1 MVRVL
6 YNLSSFFLVLMVES
20 FPLFADVVNESQ
32 GSQLRCKGI
41 NTIQVNLGYL
51 CNKACAHCHIRA
63 GPDRVEVMGW
73 ETMRAIIEHADKIK
87 PSLVDITGG
96 APEMNPYL
104 DRFVSELTKHGHL
117 VQVRTNL
124 TVLLDDDRKKYIQM
138 YRENGVKLV
147 ASLPCYEAAEVDS
160 VRGDGTFDESVGV
173 LKDLNIAGYGV
184 EERLQLDLVFNPE
197 DAFLPPNQ
205 SNLEEV
211 FKLRLME
218 DFGVVFN
225 HLITITNMTVGRFED
240 RLREN
245 GTLENYLGLLKE
257 TYNPETLD
265 GLMCR
270 TQISVDYDGT
280 LYDCDFN
287 LANKMPISNKP
298 NIKDTSLDLETY
310 GNRVIVT
317 GSHCFGCTAGEGS
330 SCGGALVS

>member
-1 MVRVL
+1 
-6 YNLSSFFLVLMVES
+6 MVEA
-20 FPLFADVVNESQ
+20 FPLFADVVHESM
-32 GSQLRCKGI
+32 GRPLICKGI
-41 NTIQVNLGYL
+41 STIQVNLGYL
-51 CNKACAHCHIRA
+51 CNKECAHCHIRA
-63 GPDRVEVMGW
+63 GPDRTEMMNW
-73 ETMRAIIEHADKIK
+73 KTMYSIIEHVNKVK
-87 PSLVDITGG
+87 PKLVDITGG
-96 APEMNPYL
+96 APEMNPFL
-104 DRFVSELTKHGHL
+104 DKFVSELTKHGHR

-124 TVLLDDDRKKYIQM
+124 TVLVEGERDKFIQM
-138 YRENGVKLV
+138 YRENRVKLV

-160 VRGDGTFDESVGV
+160 VRGDGTFEDSVV
-173 LKDLNIAGYGV
+173 ILKALNKAGYGI

-225 HLITITNMTVGRFED
+225 HLITITNMPVGRFED
-240 RLREN
+240 KLRED
-245 GTLENYLGLLKE
+245 GSLETYMGLLKK

-265 GLMCR
+265 ALMCR

-298 NIKDTSLDLETY
+298 NINDYSLDLKTY
-310 GNRVIVT
+310 GTRRIVT
-317 GSHCFGCTAGEGS
+317 GPHCFGCTAGEGS
-330 SCGGALVS
+330 SCGGALVC